1 MPKIRVLIV
10 DDSIVFRSQIR
21 ASLEGSDMIEV
32 VGVASHGK
40 IAIEKMKQTTVD
52 LVTLDLEMPEMNGLE
67 TLNEMRKQGLK
78 AQVIVFSSQ
87 SQKGAKAT
95 IEALNSGASD
105 FVPKP
110 AGTTVETA
118 AQVIRAELLPRILS
132 LHSRK
137 SVTSTTSSP
146 MKSAPPLRS
155 PFFRVNIEQLK
166 PEVIVIGCSTGGPNA
181 LEQIFKELRPPI
193 CCPIL
198 IVQHMPAVFTASL
211 ASRLTAISG
220 IETREA
226 EHLEPLQPNRIYV
239 APGNFHMQLGKNET
253 GVHILLDQGPLR
265 NSVRPAVDPLFE
277 SAAQIFGSKCAAF
290 VLTGMGDDGR
300 SGAIAIKEARGAVMI
315 QDKESCVVYGMP
327 AKVEEAGAFDKT
339 GNLFEIKQVLSRLS
353 HLKGA
358 A

>member
-118 AQVIRAELLPRILS
+118 AQ
-132 LHSRK
+132 
-137 SVTSTTSSP
+137 
-146 MKSAPPLRS
+146 
-155 PFFRVNIEQLK
+155 
-166 PEVIVIGCSTGGPNA
+166 
-181 LEQIFKELRPPI
+181 
-193 CCPIL
+193 
-198 IVQHMPAVFTASL
+198 
-211 ASRLTAISG
+211 
-220 IETREA
+220 
-226 EHLEPLQPNRIYV
+226 
-239 APGNFHMQLGKNET
+239 
-253 GVHILLDQGPLR
+253 
-265 NSVRPAVDPLFE
+265 
-277 SAAQIFGSKCAAF
+277 
-290 VLTGMGDDGR
+290 
-300 SGAIAIKEARGAVMI
+300 
-315 QDKESCVVYGMP
+315 
-327 AKVEEAGAFDKT
+327 
-339 GNLFEIKQVLSRLS
+339 
-353 HLKGA
+353 
-358 A
+358 